1 MPFYNVEHSFPL
13 NLKQKNAFAEQIT
26 YLHSR
31 TFGAPSIFVQV
42 KYFPVDASRDAHY
55 VGGVIQHEAANR
67 IIAYVRSSSS
77 RSQEQFDRLA
87 EQIEHAWYVVV
98 GERAENGEEPKDRQE
113 SSATEKAAK
122 ELLSIG
128 FVPGLSGREKG
139 FIIPTVRIDGRRP
152 GLDMSLTVCRQVK
165 KQNGSSST
173 RRGFRR
179 KPTLVTRASR
189 PCWRKSSNGTI

>member
-42 KYFPVDASRDAHY
+42 KYFPVDASRDEHY

-98 GERAENGEEPKDRQE
+98 GERAENGEEPKDKQE
-113 SSATEKAAK
+113 SSATEIAAK

-139 FIIPTVRIDGRRP
+139 FIIPTVCAD
-152 GLDMSLTVCRQVK
+152 SHCLTRDILLTACRQVK

-173 RRGFRR
+173 RTGSRR
-179 KPTLVTRASR
+179 KLTLVTKASR
-189 PCWRKSSNGTI
+189 PCWRKLSNETI